1 MSEGRERKVIKYG
14 EEPQG
19 LPAEAAEEAQQAAAE
34 VQAEA
39 AQSEVAEAFEAPDV
53 PDYFKEPD
61 LPETTPVSG
70 EELDAKIGERRSR
83 IKAKQTR
90 KKRLTV
96 LAFVLAFA
104 FLATMCGKD
113 IVRLKA
119 ENVALKRQQVALQK
133 ERDELKAEL
142 ESTSEQEYIRD
153 QARRQLRLL
162 NPGELLFI
170 WDEDE

>member
-1 MSEGRERKVIKYG
+1 MSGERKVYKYTGPEETEKLPQEPDTAEDG
-14 EEPQG
+14 EHEEDPE
-19 LPAEAAEEAQQAAAE
+19 LAEDEAAEEDYE
-34 VQAEA
+34 VR
-39 AQSEVAEAFEAPDV
+39 
-53 PDYFKEPD
+53 
-61 LPETTPVSG
+61 VS
-70 EELDAKIGERRSR
+70 ERRKR
-83 IKAKQTR
+83 IRKKQTR

-96 LAFVLAFA
+96 LVMVLSFA

-119 ENVALKRQQVALQK
+119 ENRALRKQQAALQK

-153 QARRQLRLL
+153 QARKQLRLL

-170 WDEDE
+170 FEDE

>member
-1 MSEGRERKVIKYG
+1 M
-14 EEPQG
+14 
-19 LPAEAAEEAQQAAAE
+19 LAM
-34 VQAEA
+34 
-39 AQSEVAEAFEAPDV
+39 
-53 PDYFKEPD
+53 
-61 LPETTPVSG
+61 
-70 EELDAKIGERRSR
+70 
-83 IKAKQTR
+83 
-90 KKRLTV
+90 V
-96 LAFVLAFA
+96 LVFA

-142 ESTSEQEYIRD
+142 ENTGDQEYIRD

>member
-1 MSEGRERKVIKYG
+1 MSGERKVYKYTGPEETEKLPQEPDTAEDGEPEEDPELAEETGYG
-14 EEPQG
+14 EDPEDVG
-19 LPAEAAEEAQQAAAE
+19 YVEEEAAEEDY
-34 VQAEA
+34 EA
-39 AQSEVAEAFEAPDV
+39 R
-53 PDYFKEPD
+53 
-61 LPETTPVSG
+61 VS
-70 EELDAKIGERRSR
+70 ERRKR
-83 IKAKQTR
+83 IRKKQTR

-96 LAFVLAFA
+96 LVMVLSFA

-119 ENVALKRQQVALQK
+119 ENRALRKQQVALQK

-153 QARRQLRLL
+153 QARKQLRLL

-170 WDEDE
+170 FEDE

>member
-1 MSEGRERKVIKYG
+1 MSGERKVYKYTGPEETEKLPQEPDTAEDG
-14 EEPQG
+14 EPEEDPE
-19 LPAEAAEEAQQAAAE
+19 LAEDEAAEEDYE
-34 VQAEA
+34 VR
-39 AQSEVAEAFEAPDV
+39 
-53 PDYFKEPD
+53 
-61 LPETTPVSG
+61 VS
-70 EELDAKIGERRSR
+70 ERRKR
-83 IKAKQTR
+83 IRKKQTR

-96 LAFVLAFA
+96 LVMVLSFA

-119 ENVALKRQQVALQK
+119 ENRALRKQQAALQK

-153 QARRQLRLL
+153 QARKQLRLL

-170 WDEDE
+170 FEDE

>member
-1 MSEGRERKVIKYG
+1 MSGERKVYKYTGPEETEKLPQEPDTAEDG
-14 EEPQG
+14 EPEEDPE
-19 LPAEAAEEAQQAAAE
+19 LAEDEAAEEDYE
-34 VQAEA
+34 VR
-39 AQSEVAEAFEAPDV
+39 
-53 PDYFKEPD
+53 
-61 LPETTPVSG
+61 VS
-70 EELDAKIGERRSR
+70 ERRKR
-83 IKAKQTR
+83 IRKKQTR

-96 LAFVLAFA
+96 LVMVLSFA

-119 ENVALKRQQVALQK
+119 ENRALRKQHAALQK

-153 QARRQLRLL
+153 QARKQLRLL

-170 WDEDE
+170 FEDE